1 MSHIGSKSHNSMQV
15 SKARAK
21 SSLVLLALTL
31 KALDIQKLK
40 PRPLA
45 SAHSTPFSSVQL
57 SNKRQTPQIH

>member
-31 KALDIQKLK
+31 KALDIYK
-40 PRPLA
+40 
-45 SAHSTPFSSVQL
+45 
-57 SNKRQTPQIH
+57 N